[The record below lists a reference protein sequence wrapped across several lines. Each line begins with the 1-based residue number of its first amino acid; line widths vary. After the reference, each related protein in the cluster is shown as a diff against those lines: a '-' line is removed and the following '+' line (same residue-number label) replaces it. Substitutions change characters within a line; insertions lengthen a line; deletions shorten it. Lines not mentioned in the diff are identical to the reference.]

1 MRVLVLGAY
10 GLIGSAV
17 ADRLVRDGHEVVGL
31 GRDPSALARGRADV
45 RWVRADLS
53 KLTAEKDWTPL
64 LEGVD
69 CVVNAAGALQDGA
82 RDRVAAVQRDAMV
95 ALYRACEGSGVRRVV
110 QVSAVGAEP
119 TAATDFLRTKAEA
132 DASLMASALEWVVL
146 RPGLVLAP
154 QAYGGTA
161 LLRALASMPGAMP
174 MVFGSRPVQTV
185 SIDDVAMAVAGA
197 VSGAVPGGTL
207 VDLVEDERHRLSDA
221 VRRLRAWLGYPPA
234 PVLALPDAVAGPA
247 ALIADLLGRLGW
259 RSPLRSNAMASIRA
273 GVTGDPSGWRDL
285 TGRRLS
291 SLDETLAAMPATVQE
306 RWFARLWLLRPLAL
320 ATLAGF
326 WIASGVV
333 GLVRLDAA
341 AGVLTGAGMSETAAR
356 SVVVAGSLADVVL
369 GGAVMVRRWCR
380 AGLLGMLGLSA
391 GYLAAAAVLAPA
403 VWADPLGPM
412 IKVFPGMVLTLFALA
427 VLEDR

>member
-17 ADRLVRDGHEVVGL
+17 VGRLVRDGHAVVGL
-31 GRDPSALARGRADV
+31 GRDPAALARGRADV

-53 KLTAEKDWTPL
+53 RLTTAEDWAPL
-64 LEGVD
+64 LDGID

-82 RDRVAAVQRDAMV
+82 RDRVAAVQREAMI
-95 ALYRACEGSGVRRVV
+95 ALHRACEALAVRRVV

-119 TAATDFLRTKAEA
+119 AAETDFLRTKAEA
-132 DASLMASALEWVVL
+132 DAALMASALEWVVL

-174 MVFGSRPVQTV
+174 VVFGSRPVQTV
-185 SIDDVAMAVAGA
+185 SIDDVAGAVADA
-197 VSGAVPGGTL
+197 VSGTVPSGTL
-207 VDLVEDERHRLSDA
+207 ADLVEDERHRLSDV
-221 VRRLRAWLGYPPA
+221 VRRLRAWLGCPPA
-234 PVLALPDAVAGPA
+234 PVLALPDAVAGPVA
-247 ALIADLLGRLGW
+247 RIADLLGRLGW

-273 GVTGDPSGWRDL
+273 GVIGDPSGWRGL

-326 WIASGVV
+326 WIASGAV
-333 GLVRLDAA
+333 GLVQFDAA
-341 AGVLTGAGMSETAAR
+341 AAVLTGAGMSEAAAR
-356 SVVVAGSLADVVL
+356 SVVVAGALADVAL
-369 GGAVMVRRWCR
+369 GGAVLVRRWCR

-391 GYLAAAAVLAPA
+391 VYLAAAAVLAPA

-412 IKVFPGMVLTLFALA
+412 VKVLPGMALTLFALA